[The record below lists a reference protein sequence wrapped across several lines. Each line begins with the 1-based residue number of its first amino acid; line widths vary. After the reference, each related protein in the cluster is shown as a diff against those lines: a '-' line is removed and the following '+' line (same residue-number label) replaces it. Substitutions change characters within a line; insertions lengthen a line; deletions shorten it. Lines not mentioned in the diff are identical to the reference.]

1 MARTDVMGFVQKFRP
16 DLIKRA
22 VNMRIN
28 LESFDAIGQVLS
40 EGMGMHI
47 GREAVR
53 RWFVREGV
61 RLVNEEL
68 AKASNG
74 NAAS

>member
-1 MARTDVMGFVQKFRP
+1 MGFIAKFRP
-16 DLIKRA
+16 DLVKRA

-28 LESFDAIGQVLS
+28 LESFDAIAQMLT
-40 EGMGMHI
+40 EGATLPI

-61 RLVNEEL
+61 ALMNAEL
-68 AKASNG
+68 AKKDA
-74 NAAS
+74 

>member
-28 LESFDAIGQVLS
+28 LESFDAIAQVLS

-61 RLVNEEL
+61 SLVNEEL